1 METEKRYQKV
11 GRFGKTDVKK
21 IEKLE
26 KEHLDILYPLFVHPM
41 LPTNVIHVLAR
52 RKTQQR
58 ATTALCRIMKHSPNR
73 FISQPIGQTRAKNA
87 RCAFL
92 IFQLTDKG
100 ARALLD
106 NGRIS
111 YQEYLLW
118 IKVSTQHKKH
128 HFEHTLASGYYGAST
143 ELGCREKG
151 YTFLSEIAILKR
163 EKCPQET
170 RDADNPLA
178 IPYEL
183 NGGTHYLTPDRFV
196 GVEYGHGASFFAIE
210 TDMKSEQEDERDDG
224 GASINQKNKAY
235 RHIFFHHTV
244 KQIFGLPSLQVIFIT
259 TAVTRMHNMMDKL
272 IRIAEKDGKGS
283 IRPFLFKSFTSL
295 DNYVG
300 DELSATGCIFT
311 EEFLLAHGKTID
323 IAKIKV
329 APVDATLA
337 V

>member
-11 GRFGKTDVKK
+11 GRFGHTDVRK

-26 KEHLDILYPLFVHPM
+26 KEHLDILYTLFVHPM
-41 LPTNVIHVLAR
+41 LPTNIMHVLAR
-52 RKTQQR
+52 RTTQQR

-118 IKVSTQHKKH
+118 IKVFSQHKKH
-128 HFEHTLASGYYGAST
+128 HFEHTLASGYYGASI

-151 YTFLSEIAILKR
+151 YTFLSEIALLKR

-170 RDADNPLA
+170 RDTDNPLT

-183 NGGTHYLTPDRFV
+183 NGDTHYLTPDRLL
-196 GVEYGHGASFFAIE
+196 GVEYGNGASFFSVE

-235 RHIFFHHTV
+235 RHIFFHQTA
-244 KQIFGLPSLQVIFIT
+244 KTIFGLPSLQVIFIT
-259 TAVTRMHNMMDKL
+259 TAVTRMHNMMNKL

-283 IRPFLFKSFTSL
+283 TRPFLYKTCR
-295 DNYVG
+295 DCAYYIGN
-300 DELSATGCIFT
+300 ELPATGRILT
-311 EEFLLAHGKTID
+311 EDFMLAHDKPHNIS
-323 IAKIKV
+323 KI
-329 APVDATLA
+329 
-337 V
+337 

>member
-11 GRFGKTDVKK
+11 GRFGKTDVRK

-26 KEHLDILYPLFVHPM
+26 KEHLDILYTLFVHPM
-41 LPTNVIHVLAR
+41 LPTNVMHVLAR

-58 ATTALCRIMKHSPNR
+58 ATTALCRLMKHSPNR
-73 FISQPIGQTRAKNA
+73 FISQPFRQSKLKNA

-100 ARALLD
+100 TRALVD

-118 IKVSTQHKKH
+118 IKVSAQHKNH
-128 HFEHTLASGYYGAST
+128 HYEHTLASGYYGASI
-143 ELGCREKG
+143 ELGCRENG
-151 YTFLSEIAILKR
+151 YTFLSEIDILKR

-178 IPYEL
+178 IPYEID
-183 NGGTHYLTPDRFV
+183 GGTHYLTPDRLI
-196 GVEYGHGASFFAIE
+196 GVEYGNGASFFPIE

-235 RHIFFHHTV
+235 RHIFFHQTAKTV
-244 KQIFGLPSLQVIFIT
+244 FGLPSLQVMFIT
-259 TAVTRMHNMMDKL
+259 TAVTRMHNFMDKL

-283 IRPFLFKSFTSL
+283 TRPFLYKAFPAL
-295 DNYVG
+295 GNYVG
-300 DELSATGCIFT
+300 GELPATGRIFT
-311 EEFLLAHGKTID
+311 EEFLLAHGKTLE
-323 IAKIKV
+323 IAKMKV
-329 APVDATLA
+329 APVDATL
-337 V
+337 VG